1 MALISH
7 RRVDSRCG
15 RYSRCFCNGSGG
27 PHSYAAK
34 SQIEA
39 MSNGRYRILVTE
51 LPYQVNKSR
60 LIERIADLVRE
71 KRVEGITDLRDESDK
86 SGMRIVMELRRD
98 ANPNVVLNRLYR
110 YSQLEDTFG
119 VIMLALVD
127 NEPKV
132 LSLKE
137 VLNHYI
143 DHQKM

>member
-1 MALISH
+1 MI
-7 RRVDSRCG
+7 RGVDGIRDAFATG
-15 RYSRCFCNGSGG
+15 RGRIRMR
-27 PHSYAAK
+27 AK

-119 VIMLALVD
+119 G
-127 NEPKV
+127 
-132 LSLKE
+132 
-137 VLNHYI
+137 HYARFSG
-143 DHQKM
+143 Q

>member
-15 RYSRCFCNGSGG
+15 RYSRCFCNGSG